1 MPETS
6 RKPHYH
12 GHRERLRERFI
23 ATDGNGMP
31 DYEILELLLTLAIPR
46 GDVKPVAK
54 ALVDRFGSLG
64 SVLSAEPEAVYCVGA
79 QPTYDSGSG
88 TITTFSCSS
97 LNFISASAWDAI
109 VNTNGLIAPLRVSSA
124 VVMPSVQLLL

>member
-1 MPETS
+1 MS
-6 RKPHYH
+6 QVASSNDLIGGYSK
-12 GHRERLRERFI
+12 F
-23 ATDGNGMP
+23 
-31 DYEILELLLTLAIPR
+31 ELLTMGLYTSAE
-46 GDVKPVAK
+46 
-54 ALVDRFGSLG
+54 
-64 SVLSAEPEAVYCVGA
+64 LSAEPEAVYCVGA